1 LKKTVI
7 LVPILVIAVTGCTLL
22 KGPADR
28 KTGFSDSLAVL
39 EKAIAEENYGT
50 AYEYLEIT
58 KEKWKKVK
66 PFMQIEVD
74 HDIVNDIESE
84 LSALSAY
91 IETGNKSMA
100 LASIRVIIDMWSDIG
115 TK

>member
-1 LKKTVI
+1 MQKKIT
-7 LVPILVIAVTGCTLL
+7 ALL
-22 KGPADR
+22 MN
-28 KTGFSDSLAVL
+28 T
-39 EKAIAEENYGT
+39 
-50 AYEYLEIT
+50 
-58 KEKWKKVK
+58 W
-66 PFMQIEVD
+66 EVD